1 MGVKYQDYPKGW
13 VNGRYVGEKMFSKD
27 GTRTPTVT
35 QDAIGEMG
43 EAKDA
48 NGLSI
53 NSDDGYDNIR
63 EMDRMGTITPDV
75 LAYDTID
82 PPLENGV
89 MQPGTVLSD
98 PNHDKPVETSDSDS
112 ESGEDESGEDE
123 SA

>member
-43 EAKDA
+43 EATDA

-98 PNHDKPVETSDSDS
+98 PNHDKPVETTS
-112 ESGEDESGEDE
+112 ESGEDES
-123 SA
+123 A